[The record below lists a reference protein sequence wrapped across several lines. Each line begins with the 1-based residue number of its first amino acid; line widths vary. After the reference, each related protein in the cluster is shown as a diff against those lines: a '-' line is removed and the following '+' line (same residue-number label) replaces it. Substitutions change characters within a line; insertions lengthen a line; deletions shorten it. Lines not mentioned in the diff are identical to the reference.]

1 MCVLVIVFVHV
12 YSCVS
17 VPVYV
22 CPSLYLRIN
31 LPVSMSPLWEFVSAV
46 SPCACLSING
56 ENFHWPVYVLWVS
69 VSLSLSS

>member
-46 SPCACLSING
+46 SPCACLSIN
-56 ENFHWPVYVLWVS
+56 W
-69 VSLSLSS
+69 